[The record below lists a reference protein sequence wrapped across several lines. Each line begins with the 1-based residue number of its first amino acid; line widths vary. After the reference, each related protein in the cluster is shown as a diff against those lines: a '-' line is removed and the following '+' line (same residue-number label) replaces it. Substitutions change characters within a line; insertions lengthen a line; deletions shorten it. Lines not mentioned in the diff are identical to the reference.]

1 MTKPIYSITP
11 FTLLDYPHHPACIVW
26 YAGCNMRCLYCYNSD
41 IVLGKG
47 KLTIEDTRYFLQSR
61 KSLLQGV
68 VFSGGECTLHPT
80 LINLARIAKEMG
92 YYIKVDTNGTK
103 PNVLKQLWDEG
114 LLDYVALDFKG
125 IDKKYREI
133 TLSDTFASFADSLS
147 LLQKNAIPFEVRTT
161 WHADLLSIENME
173 AMITYLDQQ
182 GYKGTYFIQYFMNGV
197 KTLSPLPYANNSAF
211 NPVQLSTAKIEVE
224 IRRS

>member
-11 FTLLDYPHHPACIVW
+11 FTLLDYPHHTACIVW
-26 YAGCNMRCLYCYNSD
+26 YAGCNMRCLYCYNPD

-47 KLTIEDTRYFLQSR
+47 KLTIEDTRGFLQSR

-68 VFSGGECTLHPT
+68 VFSGGESTLHPT
-80 LINLARIAKEMG
+80 LIPLARIAKGMG
-92 YYIKVDTNGTK
+92 YRIKVDTNGTK

-133 TLSDTFASFADSLS
+133 TLSDTFAPFADSLS
-147 LLQKNAIPFEVRTT
+147 LLQKNAIPFEIRTT
-161 WHADLLSIENME
+161 WHANLLSIEDIG
-173 AMITYLDQQ
+173 AMIRYLEQR
-182 GYKGTYFIQYFMNGV
+182 GYTGKYFIQYFRNGL
-197 KTLSPLPYANNSAF
+197 KTLSPLPYMNNSLDP
-211 NPVQLSTAKIEVE
+211 NQLSTPKIEVK
-224 IRRS
+224 IRAT